1 MIATSNPLQ
10 YAPLMLVASIAA
22 AVAGVGV
29 AWWLRRRTMI
39 SIRNVYLATAG
50 VVALDLAV
58 NHTRIWPGLLVT
70 IPVTA
75 LTVAATV
82 AGRRWRLS
90 DLGAGEELRAHEQQR
105 RWLWEPRIPRRE
117 GETVRIAT
125 QGQIL
130 RERAW
135 PQSESFVPMTADP
148 DGPRVPRQSGR
159 HVFTAGATGSGKTT
173 SALRAAAGRV
183 LKDRAALFYVDQ
195 KGDPDVEA
203 FLRNLAGNAG
213 VPFILFDPRAEA
225 DSDHWQPLWG
235 TRPGEVVAR
244 VLAGIEKVNPYYTD
258 TLRLHVGI
266 VAAVLHTAG
275 YWPPSFPLL
284 VEASQVA
291 QYDRVVTLAR
301 RHKDARPDLWRRVQH
316 QEKFLQTRAG
326 EEALGGGLVR
336 LDLVIGEAW
345 RAVLTP
351 RVDPDGGLAAVNLTQ
366 AIRERAIVLWRTH
379 VDTMADEAKTVT
391 AVILN
396 DIHASAAEAQ
406 RDGQPPARWTCV
418 LDEFGAVIATAAGQA
433 LGLLQRGR
441 THEGQVYVVTQ
452 SVADV
457 EALTGQAGLL
467 ASMADNFAGFII
479 HRQTAPES
487 RDWLAKLMGT
497 TALWQSTDQT
507 SGHNATGTG
516 TRRRVRQFRV
526 SSDRFSELTVGEAA
540 IHTSLGPP
548 PVVCRVKQLRL
559 APAEPQRIGSAGR
572 SACEMTVHAA
582 KELPAAPTRKTS
594 AASAATKATPGE
606 DRSATGHVAT
616 ANKAR
621 RPRMAAEE
629 QADDV

>member
-10 YAPLMLVASIAA
+10 YAPLMLAASIAA
-22 AVAGVGV
+22 AAAGVGV

-39 SIRNVYLATAG
+39 SIRNVYLATVVA
-50 VVALDLAV
+50 VALDVTV
-58 NHTRIWPGLLVT
+58 NYTRIWLALLVT
-70 IPVTA
+70 IPLTA
-75 LTVAATV
+75 LTIAATV

-148 DGPRVPRQSGR
+148 GGPRVPRQSGR

-203 FLRNLAGNAG
+203 FLRNLAGNAQ

-366 AIRERAIVLWRTH
+366 AIQERAIVLWRTH

-406 RDGQPPARWTCV
+406 RAGQPPARWTCV
-418 LDEFGAVIATAAGQA
+418 LDEFGAVIATAADQA

-467 ASMADNFAGFII
+467 ASMADNFAGFIV

-526 SSDRFSELTVGEAA
+526 SSDSFSELEIGEAA
-540 IHTSLGPP
+540 IHTTLGPP
-548 PVVCRVKQLRL
+548 PVVCRVKQLQ
-559 APAEPQRIGSAGR
+559 AR
-572 SACEMTVHAA
+572 SR
-582 KELPAAPTRKTS
+582 PTPN
-594 AASAATKATPGE
+594 ASAAPG
-606 DRSATGHVAT
+606 A
-616 ANKAR
+616 AR
-621 RPRMAAEE
+621 AR
-629 QADDV
+629 